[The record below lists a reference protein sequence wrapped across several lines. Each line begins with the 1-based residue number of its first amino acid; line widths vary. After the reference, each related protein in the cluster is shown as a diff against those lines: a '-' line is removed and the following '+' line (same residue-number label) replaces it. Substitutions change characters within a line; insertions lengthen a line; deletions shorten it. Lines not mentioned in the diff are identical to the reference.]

1 MKAIFNSGGVTF
13 VREDGDPKFYGHLEA
28 KGEHTLFRHIARF
41 LNRHGFDVIKKRAHK
56 DGHLVDEFQPYIRT
70 LKPGTGTPDIY
81 IISPFYAIR
90 GANEDWN
97 EGAVDLALYTDV
109 FEKGQDTPAL
119 IRELCEKHPDLEFT
133 G

>member
-1 MKAIFNSGGVTF
+1 MRAIFNGGGVTF
-13 VREDGDPKFYGHLEA
+13 IREDGDPKFYGHAEA

-41 LNRHGFDVIKKRAHK
+41 LNKRGFDLIKKRAWK
-56 DGHLVDEFQPYIRT
+56 DGHLLDECQPYIRT
-70 LKPGTGTPDIY
+70 RKPGAGPDIY
-81 IISPFYAIR
+81 IISLSFATQE
-90 GANEDWN
+90 ANEGWN
-97 EGAVDLALYTDV
+97 AGAVDLALYTDV